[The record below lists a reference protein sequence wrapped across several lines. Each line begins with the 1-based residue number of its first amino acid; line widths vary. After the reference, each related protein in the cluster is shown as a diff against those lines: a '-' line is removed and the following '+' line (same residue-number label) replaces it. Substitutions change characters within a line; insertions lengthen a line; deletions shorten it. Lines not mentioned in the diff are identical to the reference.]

1 MNHHTHLLEGTY
13 NELLVTLSFLI
24 AITAAYASF
33 GLANRVKISRAK
45 FIQFWLISGA
55 FTLGI
60 DIWSMHF
67 IAMLAF
73 HLPVDVSYNLWFVLL
88 SILGAITGCYIGL
101 YLIHKHKKSMKALI
115 IAGSFMGAGIVFMH
129 YSGMVA
135 MQPIMILYN
144 PFLVFL
150 SILIAVAASNTALWL
165 GFYSKLNEGKL
176 TVFAKLICS
185 TIMGIAIAGM
195 HYTGMQAASF
205 SGVSISE
212 QSNGYVLNPVY
223 LSAVIIFLLYAYLR
237 LCFLPFLWI
246 DAYKNKKF

>member
-45 FIQFWLISGA
+45 FIQFWL
-55 FTLGI
+55 
-60 DIWSMHF
+60 MHF

-101 YLIHKHKKSMKALI
+101 YLIHKQKKSIKALI

-129 YSGMVA
+129 YLGMMA
-135 MQPIMILYN
+135 MEPIMISYD
-144 PFLVFL
+144 PFIVFL

-176 TVFAKLICS
+176 TVFAKVICS

-205 SGVSISE
+205 S
-212 QSNGYVLNPVY
+212 
-223 LSAVIIFLLYAYLR
+223 
-237 LCFLPFLWI
+237 
-246 DAYKNKKF
+246 

>member
-60 DIWSMHF
+60 GIWSMHF

-88 SILGAITGCYIGL
+88 SVLGAITGCYIGL
-101 YLIHKHKKSMKALI
+101 YLIHKQKKSIKALI

-129 YSGMVA
+129 YLGMKA
-135 MQPIMILYN
+135 MEPIIISYD
-144 PFLVFL
+144 PFIVFSLFLLLLLLLIQLCGLVF
-150 SILIAVAASNTALWL
+150 I
-165 GFYSKLNEGKL
+165 
-176 TVFAKLICS
+176 
-185 TIMGIAIAGM
+185 
-195 HYTGMQAASF
+195 
-205 SGVSISE
+205 
-212 QSNGYVLNPVY
+212 QS
-223 LSAVIIFLLYAYLR
+223 
-237 LCFLPFLWI
+237 
-246 DAYKNKKF
+246 

>member
-60 DIWSMHF
+60 GIWSMHF

-101 YLIHKHKKSMKALI
+101 YPHSQTKEKYKSTYHCRELYGSGNCFYALF
-115 IAGSFMGAGIVFMH
+115 GHGGYGANYDFV
-129 YSGMVA
+129 
-135 MQPIMILYN
+135 
-144 PFLVFL
+144 
-150 SILIAVAASNTALWL
+150 
-165 GFYSKLNEGKL
+165 
-176 TVFAKLICS
+176 
-185 TIMGIAIAGM
+185 
-195 HYTGMQAASF
+195 
-205 SGVSISE
+205 
-212 QSNGYVLNPVY
+212 
-223 LSAVIIFLLYAYLR
+223 
-237 LCFLPFLWI
+237 
-246 DAYKNKKF
+246 